1 MNEALDLQAIQGI
14 IRRRR
19 TLFTLVFILIFLAA
33 LATAFLLPSLYRS
46 QVVILIEEQQI
57 PPEYVK
63 TAVTSYVEERLQLI
77 TQQIMSRPRLLK
89 MIKQFNLYQDMQDR
103 YTTEEILDKMRQRIN
118 LETTSADVIDK
129 RTGRPSTATIAFTLS
144 FEDESPG
151 TAQKVASQLASFYL
165 EENLRTREETASNIT
180 AFLQHELD
188 NLKKQID
195 QLEQRISS
203 FKQQHKYE
211 LPEFNAINLQA
222 IDRLQ
227 RDLDQYDSNIR
238 TLQERKIYLE
248 GQLATIDPLTPL
260 TNDQGQTVMN
270 PRKRLKYLRV
280 QLLSLQSSLS
290 PRHPD
295 VKKLKKEIAKLEAR
309 VGGREDDLQLKIKQ
323 LIDLQGQLAALKGRL
338 GDKHPD
344 VIKLSRQTAALE
356 AEVEAAKN
364 DTGTND
370 KTSLAEPENPAYINI
385 QTQIASTAMEVA
397 EMKKAR
403 DNLKREIAKYQQRLE
418 NAPVVE
424 RDYSQLTRD
433 YDNAKFKYN
442 EIMNKL
448 MEARVAQGMEE
459 SQKGERFTIIDPAQL
474 PEKPFKPNRL
484 AIVLIGFVLALG
496 AAVGAAAVR
505 ESLDDSVKNPEELDN
520 LTGVPVLSTINLM
533 ESSIERRQRQ
543 RRTWLLLIILVI
555 GFIAALTLFHFFV
568 MPLDILW
575 IKLQRRAARL

>member
-1 MNEALDLQAIQGI
+1 MNEALDLQAIRGI

-195 QLEQRISS
+195 QLEQRIST

-295 VKKLKKEIAKLEAR
+295 VKKLKKEIAKLEAQ
-309 VGGREDDLQLKIKQ
+309 VGSPEDDLQLKIKQ

-338 GDKHPD
+338 GPKHPD

-356 AEVEAAKN
+356 AEVEAAKK
-364 DTGTND
+364 DT
-370 KTSLAEPENPAYINI
+370 KTGGNVSLAEPENPAYINI

-505 ESLDDSVKNPEELDN
+505 ESLDDSVKSPEELDE
-520 LTGVPVLSTINLM
+520 LTGLPVLSTISQM
-533 ESSIERRQRQ
+533 ESTFERRQQR
-543 RRTWLLLIILVI
+543 RRTWLLLTILVI
-555 GFIAALTLFHFFV
+555 GVIAALTLFHFYV

>member
-1 MNEALDLQAIQGI
+1 MNETLDLQTIQGI
-14 IRRRR
+14 IRRRKV
-19 TLFTLVFILIFLAA
+19 LFITVFILIFLAA

-103 YTTEEILDKMRQRIN
+103 YTTEEIMDKMRQRIN

-144 FEDESPG
+144 FEDESPDI
-151 TAQKVASQLASFYL
+151 AQKVASQLASFYL

-180 AFLQHELD
+180 AFLQQELD

-195 QLEQRISS
+195 QLEQRIST

-227 RDLDQYDSNIR
+227 RDIDQYDSNIR

-270 PRKRLKYLRV
+270 PRDRLKYLRV

-290 PRHPD
+290 SKHPD
-295 VKKLKKEIAKLEAR
+295 VKKLKKEIAKLEAQ
-309 VGGREDDLQLKIKQ
+309 VGGQGNDLQLKIKQ
-323 LIDLQGQLAALKGRL
+323 LIDLRSQLATLKGRL
-338 GDKHPD
+338 GAKHPD
-344 VIKLSRQTAALE
+344 VIKLSKQTAALE
-356 AEVEAAKN
+356 AEVEAAKKN
-364 DTGTND
+364 TKKGGN
-370 KTSLAEPENPAYINI
+370 TSLVEPENPAYINI
-385 QTQIASTAMEVA
+385 QTQIASTAMEVS

-505 ESLDDSVKNPEELDN
+505 ESLDDSVKSLEELDEI
-520 LTGVPVLSTINLM
+520 TGLPVLAAINLM
-533 ESSIERRQRQ
+533 ESVFERRQRQ
-543 RRTWLLLIILVI
+543 RRTWLLLIILAI
-555 GFIAALTLFHFFV
+555 GIIAVLTLFHFYI

-575 IKLQRRAARL
+575 IKLQRKAARL

>member
-33 LATAFLLPSLYRS
+33 LATAFLLSSLYRS